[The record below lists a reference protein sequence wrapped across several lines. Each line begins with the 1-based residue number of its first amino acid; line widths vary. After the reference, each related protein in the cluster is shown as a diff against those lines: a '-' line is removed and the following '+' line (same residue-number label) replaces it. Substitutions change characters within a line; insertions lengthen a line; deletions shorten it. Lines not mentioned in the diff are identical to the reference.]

1 MQRKR
6 LLVAVGLA
14 CLLVL
19 AGCTGG
25 GNGGDG
31 ATQASL
37 GGDDPE
43 YAEATGTPAGDE
55 ESSAADGRM
64 RIYRA
69 ELSVRVSEFD
79 ASRSNLTNAAQGYG
93 GYVSDSQIQANER
106 NNETYRDG
114 KFTYRVPAENYSA
127 FLETVR
133 AQGTVTQENENVQD
147 VTGQHADL
155 QARLENL
162 RAERDRLRELYEQ
175 ANDTEDVLAVQ
186 RELSDV
192 QGEIERTE
200 ARLET
205 LEDRVAY
212 ATVTV
217 ELREER
223 PDVDYDRDHW
233 YDTGVIAAFL
243 QSVDGAIVALRALVI
258 GIAYALPY
266 LIAFGVP
273 LAALGLVFKRIV
285 IGGGLPSI
293 RGGGDGSGNGSGSG
307 GGGASSDAGDAGDD
321 AAASSDADKRER

>member
-1 MQRKR
+1 MQRNR
-6 LLVAVGLA
+6 PLAALALA

-19 AGCTGG
+19 AGCAGA
-25 GNGGDG
+25 GNSGDG

-37 GGDDPE
+37 SGDDPGYE
-43 YAEATGTPAGDE
+43 RATGTSVDQE
-55 ESSAADGRM
+55 DSSAADGRM
-64 RIYRA
+64 RIYSA

-79 ASRSNLTNAAQGYG
+79 ASRSNLTSAVQRYG
-93 GYVSDSQIQANER
+93 GYVSNSQIRASER

-114 KFTYRVPAENYSA
+114 QFTYRVPAENYSA

-133 AQGTVTQENENVQD
+133 AQGTVTHESENVQD

-155 QARLENL
+155 EARLENL
-162 RAERDRLRELYEQ
+162 RAERDRLRELYDQ

-192 QGEIERTE
+192 QGEIERIE

-205 LEDRVAY
+205 LENRVAY

-217 ELREER
+217 ELHEER
-223 PDVDYDRDHW
+223 PDVDYDPDRW

-243 QSVDGAIVALRALVI
+243 ESVDGAIVALRALVV

-266 LIAFGVP
+266 LIAFGIP
-273 LAALGLVFKRIV
+273 LAALGLVFKRVV
-285 IGGGLPSI
+285 IGDSIPSI
-293 RGGGDGSGNGSGSG
+293 RGGNG
-307 GGGASSDAGDAGDD
+307 GGGTDAGDAADVDTVD
-321 AAASSDADKRER
+321 ADESSDADQREE